1 MPHLV
6 TTSQEMESRDSD
18 DVLATVLLHQAT
30 LDLTD
35 LWSHGATKREAPG
48 VVDVQSNDGPGLRD
62 RPTGGL
68 QGVAAHQKD
77 GRSRDTK
84 TRQ

>member
-35 LWSHGATKREAPG
+35 LWSH
-48 VVDVQSNDGPGLRD
+48 
-62 RPTGGL
+62 
-68 QGVAAHQKD
+68 
-77 GRSRDTK
+77 
-84 TRQ
+84 